1 MKQYKVLV
9 SRRYHQD
16 LKSILGYMIHDL
28 KAPIAASNF
37 LNVLEETVQSLQE
50 MPYRF
55 ELVKDE
61 TLKQQGYRKY
71 SVKNY
76 LLFYKIL
83 ENEKVIRIYRLIY
96 GKRNWER
103 ML

>member
-16 LKSILGYMIHDL
+16 LKSILGYIIHDL

-37 LNVLEETVQSLQE
+37 LNVLEKTVQSLQE

-55 ELVKDE
+55 EKE
-61 TLKQQGYRKY
+61 ATLG
-71 SVKNY
+71 NT
-76 LLFYKIL
+76 IL
-83 ENEKVIRIYRLIY
+83 RQSTFRFF
-96 GKRNWER
+96 
-103 ML
+103 